1 VALSD
6 RLDRLRR
13 EAGVTAVK
21 AGALVVAPAAPPASS
36 AQSYDLRERL
46 QQLGRSTNARIPQ
59 SKPVREDAARL
70 LGGKWVAEHVVLCE
84 QRLQLSTRHGRHA
97 LSEARHS
104 LWPLSDVQGRI
115 VGIDTETTGLAG
127 GTGTVAFM
135 VGIAEMN
142 GDAMHLRQWVLT
154 AFAGESA
161 LLQSVAEA
169 LDGADLLV
177 SYNGA
182 SYDLPLLRDRWRLAL
197 RAPMPDWPHIDW
209 LHATRA
215 LFQSRWHNCRLETA
229 EQQLLGLERED
240 DLPGAQAPAAWNLF
254 LRVGQ
259 AGDLLRVVRHNA
271 LDVISLLLLGPV
283 LASSMT
289 APQRHGA
296 DALAAARRWLQL
308 GDRDRA
314 LAILE
319 AAGPA
324 LDARGQRELARGLWS
339 AGRVDA
345 AVAIWESLVAKGDT
359 HAAERLAIFHEH
371 TRRDATRAMQH
382 VAELPSNPAIE
393 HRRSRLSRQLAS
405 PQLRLDL
412 D

>member
-1 VALSD
+1 M
-6 RLDRLRR
+6 RR
-13 EAGVTAVK
+13 A
-21 AGALVVAPAAPPASS
+21 
-36 AQSYDLRERL
+36 
-46 QQLGRSTNARIPQ
+46 
-59 SKPVREDAARL
+59 DAARM
-70 LGGKWVAEHVVLCE
+70 LGGQWVAEHVVLCE
-84 QRLQLSTRHGRHA
+84 QQLPLSTRHGRHA
-97 LSEARHS
+97 LSEARRS
-104 LWPLSDVQGRI
+104 LWPLSDVEGRV

-135 VGIAEMN
+135 LGMAEMN
-142 GDAMHLRQWVLT
+142 DDGLYLRQWILT

-161 LLQSVAEA
+161 LLRCFAEA
-169 LDGADLLV
+169 LNGADLLV

-197 RAPMPDWPHIDW
+197 RAHMPDWPHIDW
-209 LHATRA
+209 LHVTRA
-215 LFQSRWHNCRLETA
+215 LFQRRWHNCRLETA
-229 EQQLLGLERED
+229 ERQLLGLERED
-240 DLPGAQAPAAWNLF
+240 DLPGSQAPAAWNIF
-254 LRVGQ
+254 LRLGQ
-259 AGDLLRVVRHNA
+259 AADLQRVVRHNA

-289 APQRHGA
+289 APQDHGA
-296 DALAAARRWLQL
+296 DALAAARRWLRV
-308 GDRDRA
+308 GDRGRA

-345 AVAIWESLVAKGDT
+345 AVAVWEGLVAAGDA

-371 TRRDATRAMQH
+371 TRRDATSALQQ

-393 HRRSRLSRQLAS
+393 HRRRRLSRRLAS
-405 PQLRLDL
+405 PQLRLNL